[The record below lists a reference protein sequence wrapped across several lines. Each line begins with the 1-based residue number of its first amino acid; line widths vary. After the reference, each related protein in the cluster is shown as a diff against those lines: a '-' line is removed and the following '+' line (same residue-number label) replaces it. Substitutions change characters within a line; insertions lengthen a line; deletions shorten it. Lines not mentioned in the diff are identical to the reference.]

1 MIHNGNKITIF
12 IFWVTFILK
21 KYFYDKIQKIQR
33 SILKMIIN
41 HFINNL
47 SIFLLKKLLIILERI
62 PKNLK

>member
-1 MIHNGNKITIF
+1 MIHNGNKITMF

-47 SIFLLKKLLIILERI
+47 SVFLLKKLLIIS
-62 PKNLK
+62 